1 MAFFLNLCQCFQY
14 RRTTYVPV
22 ARVVEV
28 HEHVRV
34 DRVIVEVREVCLDHI
49 ENSKHYVGSG
59 ANRKIHSFHASKV
72 HLHVRQVESNQQ
84 LMEAVPHLLGHEH
97 YNTETYR

>member
-1 MAFFLNLCQCFQY
+1 M
-14 RRTTYVPV
+14 
-22 ARVVEV
+22 EV
-28 HEHVRV
+28 HEYVRV

-84 LMEAVPHLLGHEH
+84 LMEAVPHLLGHED
-97 YNTETYR
+97 YNTETYRYYYLFIYLYSRTIMLSLRIV